1 METKGRQINMIRE
14 HMRTHLSKSRKKSQR
29 KADGTKNRLNINGPQ
44 EVEVVTTIRTK
55 GNKHCSENPGQT
67 KREVLHKVQKL
78 QTTLRKDD
86 LKWI

>member
-1 METKGRQINMIRE
+1 MEIKGRQINMIRE
-14 HMRTHLSKSRKKSQR
+14 HMRTHLNKSRKKSQR
-29 KADGTKNRLNINGPQ
+29 KADSTKNHLNINGPQ

-55 GNKHCSENPGQT
+55 GNKHSSENPTQT

-86 LKWI
+86 LKWV

>member
-14 HMRTHLSKSRKKSQR
+14 HMRTHLNKSRKKSQG
-29 KADGTKNRLNINGPQ
+29 KADSTKNRLNINESQ

-55 GNKHCSENPGQT
+55 GNKHSGENPMQT
-67 KREVLHKVQKL
+67 KRDVLHKVQKL

-86 LKWI
+86 LKWM